1 MIPLRDTTPSVRFPI
16 VTIILIVVNSL
27 IFFFEVSLG
36 SSLNKFIYIFG
47 MIPERYF
54 HLTQHQWLSFFDR
67 FYPFLTS
74 IFLHGGWMHLI
85 GNMWFLW
92 IFGDNVEDRLG
103 RKGFLLFYMFCGIVA
118 GFTHAYT
125 NPQSTVPTVGA
136 SGALAGV
143 MGAYFIFFPR
153 ARVLTLIP
161 IFIFLHF
168 IEIPA
173 YFYLGIWFLFQFFSG
188 AVDLAIRS
196 NACSGVAWWAHI
208 GGFVTG
214 VLIALLF
221 FKRRK

>member
-1 MIPLRDTTPSVRFPI
+1 MIPLRDTIPSLRFPI
-16 VTIILIVVNSL
+16 VTILLIVVNSL

-36 SSLNKFIYIFG
+36 SSLNKFIYAFG

-54 HLTQHQWLSFFDR
+54 NLTQHHWLSFLDR
-67 FYPFLTS
+67 FYPFFTS
-74 IFLHGGWMHLI
+74 IFLHGGWMHII

-103 RKGFLLFYMFCGIVA
+103 RKGFLLFYIFCGIVA

-125 NPQSTVPTVGA
+125 NPQSPVPTVGA

-161 IFIFLHF
+161 IFIFIHF

-173 YFYLGIWFLFQFFSG
+173 YFYLGIWFLFQFLSG

-196 NACSGVAWWAHI
+196 NTCSGVAWWAHI

-214 VLIALLF
+214 VLISLPFL
-221 FKRRK
+221 KRRK